1 MPPVGICA
9 RKERERARLNNS
21 HKMKSGKTPQKNSL
35 LMYIHQLKTL
45 KKLAS
50 NLFLYSWNEH
60 CVNLM

>member
-1 MPPVGICA
+1 
-9 RKERERARLNNS
+9 
-21 HKMKSGKTPQKNSL
+21 MKSGKTPQKNSL